1 MITGKDEMER
11 DVDFYGAWR
20 LPCSA
25 LSAIVLGVI

>member
-11 DVDFYGAWR
+11 DIDFLSFR
-20 LPCSA
+20 SA